1 MKPQRASSSP
11 PSRTAAPAGPDAPA
25 EAAEPQAYVF
35 GPFRLVPAECILR
48 RGDQVLP
55 LPPKAFETLLL
66 LVRNPGHL
74 MRKEALMTALWPDSF
89 VGEVSLANQVSLL
102 RKVLEGA
109 GAAGAYIQTVPK
121 QGYRFL
127 PPVTRTWASG
137 PVAGTPIRTDGEAP
151 PERVIRFIALPFRLL
166 NADERLGFLEY
177 SLPEAIS
184 ASLAGLRAL
193 TVRSSLLAA
202 RLAES
207 RPDSRQVAREA
218 DVDML
223 LAGTILFEGD
233 QVRVTAELIHAPT
246 DTLVGSHVCQ
256 TRRDN
261 LIEVQDSL
269 VRRVVEL
276 LVPRLTERE
285 QRALAHNVPASAR
298 AYEFY
303 LRANHLALGR
313 TFESLSIARDLYRQ
327 CLDDDP
333 NYAPAWARLGRCY
346 RFLEKFGVEGPQG
359 LELARWAFHRA
370 FALSPDLPLA
380 HNLYT
385 PLEADS
391 GHAQA
396 AMVRLLGQ
404 VERHPND
411 PELFTGLAQACRYCG
426 LLDESIRAHHHAR
439 RLDSR
444 IVTSVAFTF
453 FLLGD
458 YERTLEWY
466 PPGVRVY
473 LDLIALAAAGRET
486 EAAELLAQRSF
497 PVDKN
502 PEIEALRRSLRGDH
516 AGSIDIVSQALAPPP
531 ALLDPEATFYLA
543 RQLAYDGAPTAALQT
558 IRDAATEGFVC
569 STALRND
576 PWLQS
581 LSQLPDFQD
590 VLDELLGREA
600 DARAAFQAAGG
611 DRVLS

>member
-1 MKPQRASSSP
+1 
-11 PSRTAAPAGPDAPA
+11 
-25 EAAEPQAYVF
+25 
-35 GPFRLVPAECILR
+35 
-48 RGDQVLP
+48 
-55 LPPKAFETLLL
+55 
-66 LVRNPGHL
+66 
-74 MRKEALMTALWPDSF
+74 
-89 VGEVSLANQVSLL
+89 
-102 RKVLEGA
+102 
-109 GAAGAYIQTVPK
+109 
-121 QGYRFL
+121 
-127 PPVTRTWASG
+127 
-137 PVAGTPIRTDGEAP
+137 
-151 PERVIRFIALPFRLL
+151 
-166 NADERLGFLEY
+166 
-177 SLPEAIS
+177 
-184 ASLAGLRAL
+184 
-193 TVRSSLLAA
+193 
-202 RLAES
+202 
-207 RPDSRQVAREA
+207 
-218 DVDML
+218 
-223 LAGTILFEGD
+223 
-233 QVRVTAELIHAPT
+233 
-246 DTLVGSHVCQ
+246 
-256 TRRDN
+256 
-261 LIEVQDSL
+261 
-269 VRRVVEL
+269 
-276 LVPRLTERE
+276 
-285 QRALAHNVPASAR
+285 VPASAR